1 MALTVVGYTGRRG
14 TQCSRLYK
22 ERGYSMQKVTQG
34 KGALSVVDCTGKGGT
49 QCRSLHKEREHSV

>member
-22 ERGYSMQKVTQG
+22 GGGTQSVEGY
-34 KGALSVVDCTGKGGT
+34 TGKGST
-49 QCRSLHKEREHSV
+49 QCSRLYREKGHSV